1 MKVIIQETNLS
12 KYIEKIQANGR
23 YYFTLH
29 ELIENFNGSKIAIQ
43 QQLKRQIA
51 NKKIALIKKGFYV
64 IVTPEYRKVGCPP
77 ISFFIHGLMQWLEK
91 PYYIGLLNA
100 GAWYGA
106 TQQQP
111 QSNIIITSPPN
122 IKSINKNYIKLVFL
136 SHKNWNETFI
146 ENIKTSAGYIKMSS
160 VELTCLDMCYY
171 QKQSGGIN
179 NIVQVIEELSEQLKI
194 EKLLLSVKKYTS
206 LMAVQRLGYILD
218 FAKKQGIANDLY
230 NWFKSKK
237 SYPTL
242 LDIQQTDIKNKVTGN
257 RWKVIINTAIELDL

>member
-12 KYIEKIQANGR
+12 KCIEKIQANGR

-29 ELIENFNGSKIAIQ
+29 ELIENFNGSKIALQ
-43 QQLKRQIA
+43 QQLKRQMV

-100 GAWYGA
+100 AAWYGA

-111 QSNIIITSPPN
+111 QGNIIITSPPN
-122 IKSINKNYIKLVFL
+122 IKSINKSHLAINFL

-146 ENIKTSAGYIKMSS
+146 ENIKTSNGYLKMSS
-160 VELTCLDMCYY
+160 IELTCLDMCYY

-179 NIVQVIEELSEQLKI
+179 NIVQVIEELSEKVDI
-194 EKLLLSVKKYTS
+194 EKLLLVTKNYTS

-218 FAKKQGIANDLY
+218 FTKKQGIANDLY

-257 RWKVIINTAIELDL
+257 RWKVITNTAIELDL